1 MQVEVNKTTE
11 TLGHVLRETYR
22 LYRRTHLAHFNVRGP
37 NFPQLHA
44 MFEEHYT
51 EMWAALDTI
60 AERVRATGG
69 DVLPE
74 WFYSEVGTLEKDAG
88 TIVKGLAADH
98 RAIST
103 HLNQLEEIAGD
114 AGDTAT
120 EGLATDRRTAHEQF
134 AWMLEAT
141 AEGL

>member
-1 MQVEVNKTTE
+1 MQVEVTKTTE
-11 TLGHVLRETYR
+11 TLGHALRETYR

-37 NFPQLHA
+37 HFPQLHA

-51 EMWAALDTI
+51 EMWNALDTI
-60 AERVRATGG
+60 AERIRGTGG

-74 WFYSEVGTLEKDAG
+74 WFSSEVGTLEKDAA
-88 TIVKGLAADH
+88 TIVRGLAADH
-98 RAIST
+98 RTIST
-103 HLNQLEEIAGD
+103 HFHQLEEIASD
-114 AGDTAT
+114 TGDTVT